1 MASLPFLMNGKISPT
16 FLTRFGGLSAYVQKR
31 RFFPSRF
38 KGRKGR
44 LYLAFL
50 LPEPPETAVFCYEKR
65 DGMKRFFLMVALL
78 LCACSSNAF
87 LDYYEQE
94 DDAPTT
100 VKLTDRDVVIIETS
114 RFDAKIESLLKRGY
128 VIVGRASFKNKW
140 EPRYLAVEAAV
151 KYGACVVVTTSDAV
165 ETVTKTYNTAVP
177 QANVGFYGGN
187 VGGRNFRGTSVGL
200 SVQNVTNAYSYA
212 VLEQKAVFLAKTE
225 DAR

>member
-1 MASLPFLMNGKISPT
+1 MFRSVGFSRAALKVERVDSIWLFYSPNR
-16 FLTRFGGLSAYVQKR
+16 LKR
-31 RFFPSRF
+31 RFFVMK
-38 KGRKGR
+38 KG
-44 LYLAFL
+44 
-50 LPEPPETAVFCYEKR
+50 

>member
-1 MASLPFLMNGKISPT
+1 MFRSVGFFRSALKVERVDSIWLFYSPNR
-16 FLTRFGGLSAYVQKR
+16 LKR
-31 RFFPSRF
+31 RFF
-38 KGRKGR
+38 
-44 LYLAFL
+44 
-50 LPEPPETAVFCYEKR
+50 CYEKG
-65 DGMKRFFLMVALL
+65 DGMKKFFLMAALL

-200 SVQNVTNAYSYA
+200 SAQNVTNAYSYD

>member
-1 MASLPFLMNGKISPT
+1 MFRSVGFSRSALKVERVDSIWLFYSPNR
-16 FLTRFGGLSAYVQKR
+16 LKR
-31 RFFPSRF
+31 RFF
-38 KGRKGR
+38 
-44 LYLAFL
+44 
-50 LPEPPETAVFCYEKR
+50 CYEKG
-65 DGMKRFFLMVALL
+65 DGMKKFFLMAALL

-94 DDAPTT
+94 DDAPSA

-140 EPRYLAVEAAV
+140 EPCYLAVEAAV

-165 ETVTKTYNTAVP
+165 EKVTKTYNTAVP

-200 SVQNVTNAYSYA
+200 SVQNVTNAYSYD